1 MYTITQN
8 NTPLNLATFG
18 EVLVELNRRE
28 TPYKLN
34 AGAIS
39 VFKDDQPLGEAVRGY
54 NHVGVALKKKQ
65 HPVDRL
71 TALLEE
77 EKRFMRST
85 IIGMSFAGPAWL
97 APWQVS
103 AQRWGA
109 LTSIGSLAY
118 GLIPGLDPI
127 PGNGAYEYKGV
138 NHSNAGYVAEAMFN
152 DTFGY
157 GHNGPSYDGRQTNSR
172 HEVHVAYALLR
183 GDAVPDTV
191 LEHYQQ
197 LDRHAMGV
205 GDVSWMF
212 TLIDKPFLQGRF
224 RSGSRLTQLLH
235 VTTQPG
241 SRITEITEENIGYL
255 CTVMAEL
262 KDDDSWL
269 EFDNLLFEKGLWCAR
284 EVLAQ
289 VDLDKLGT
297 PVNGFAKALR
307 DALGQSRTK
316 DSLDYLQER
325 IEKGQMSKREAV
337 EHRAQIRA
345 QEITNNFGFANK
357 VATAILNKD
366 MAFLIDLL
374 GHTGSETT
382 KKVMEQRL
390 GVFKLARGN
399 AEQRMRAIFA
409 AVGCHTEDEYLAAR
423 KTYEDGKK
431 AVQAVVAEQKK
442 EADEVKKEQRAK
454 EKAARTNFRYKG
466 EAMDGAKLV
475 EHLIANGYK
484 NLAAHRSGAVPK
496 YSLRNNDTNCTVRV
510 KKSDGTMDYAVI
522 LLEKIEMAKV
532 DDDFAAALFAAAR

>member
-28 TPYKLN
+28 TPFKLH

-39 VFKDDQPLGEAVRGY
+39 VSKDDQPLGEAVRGY
-54 NHVGVALKKKQ
+54 NHVGVALHQKQ

-71 TALLEE
+71 TALLQE
-77 EKRFMRST
+77 EKAYMRRPNETHGFIES
-85 IIGMSFAGPAWL
+85 WL
-97 APWQVS
+97 APYEVS
-103 AQRWGA
+103 AQQWGA
-109 LTSIGSLAY
+109 LMSIGELAY
-118 GLIPGLDPI
+118 GVIPGLDPL
-127 PGNGAYEYKGV
+127 PGNGPLEFKGV
-138 NHSNAGYVAEAMFN
+138 NYTNAGYVAEAMFN

-157 GHNGPSYDGRQTNSR
+157 GTNGPLYDGRQTNDR

-191 LEHYQQ
+191 LEHYRH

-212 TLIDKPFLQGRF
+212 ALIDRPFMQGRF

-255 CTVMAEL
+255 CTLMAEL
-262 KDDDSWL
+262 KDDDGWL
-269 EFDNLLFEKGLWCAR
+269 EFDNLLFDKGLWRAR
-284 EVLAQ
+284 EVLPQ

-325 IEKGQMSKREAV
+325 IDKGQMSKREAV

-345 QEITNNFGFANK
+345 QEITNTFGFANK

-366 MAFLIDLL
+366 MAFLVDLL
-374 GHTGSETT
+374 GHTGSETI
-382 KKVMEQRL
+382 KRVMEQRL

-409 AVGCHTEDEYLAAR
+409 AVGYHTEDEYLAAR
-423 KTYEDGKK
+423 KTYEDGKMTAQA
-431 AVQAVVAEQKK
+431 AVAGQKK
-442 EADEVKKEQRAK
+442 KEDDLSKEQRAK
-454 EKAARTNFRYKG
+454 EVAASTNFRYNG
-466 EAMDGAKLV
+466 VVMDGSKLV
-475 EHLIANGYK
+475 EHLIANGYT
-484 NLAAHRSGAVPK
+484 NLAVKKVGAVPK
-496 YSLRNNDTNCTVRV
+496 YSLRNSATDCTVRV

-522 LLEKIEMAKV
+522 LLEKIEMTKV
-532 DDDFAAALFAAAR
+532 DDDFAASLFTTKR